1 MDLSTPVRM
10 MGGHLQPFF
19 PITVSPAS
27 KAAILF
33 SICLDYTNITGEAK
47 GLNSE
52 SILNVGYRISGDRT
66 IGAHMPVLSK
76 SEATEDGNRDLVF
89 KSALVLQR
97 PVLDPCLAVG
107 FLPLPSDGLRVG
119 RLVTVNWR
127 IERLKDLEG
136 NTVPL
141 SNEEVLYEIDANS
154 ENWMIA
160 GRKRGHVSLSTKQG
174 SRIVIS
180 ILCVPLV
187 AGYVRP
193 PHLGL
198 PNIDEA
204 NISCNPP
211 APHLVCVLPPV
222 LCSSYCIP
230 A

>member
-1 MDLSTPVRM
+1 
-10 MGGHLQPFF
+10 
-19 PITVSPAS
+19 
-27 KAAILF
+27 
-33 SICLDYTNITGEAK
+33 
-47 GLNSE
+47 
-52 SILNVGYRISGDRT
+52 
-66 IGAHMPVLSK
+66 MPVLSK